1 MVVGAGRDMRARHG
15 KRRVSADNAET
26 AEPDTD
32 NGDVISTALRH
43 HVRERKV
50 RGDMGSVSA
59 SSLPSTSA
67 GDTSHHCDNQPLRHS
82 ISVNSID
89 LSQSLV
95 SLFTSVSIEYIMRS
109 I

>member
-15 KRRVSADNAET
+15 KRRVSADSAET

-50 RGDMGSVSA
+50 RGDMESVSA
-59 SSLPSTSA
+59 SSLHYPQRLLAT
-67 GDTSHHCDNQPLRHS
+67 LR
-82 ISVNSID
+82 IIVITN
-89 LSQSLV
+89 L
-95 SLFTSVSIEYIMRS
+95 
-109 I
+109 